1 LSGATAR
8 WPRGR
13 LRFTLGGMGAGKR
26 AVVVEL
32 QRSNRRTRVRGHR
45 TAILVA
51 VHDGQA
57 VVDYAGNPHPPLRAR
72 TTLGMGP
79 DELAGLAADQREVL
93 LVFEAERSDQPI
105 LVGVLDPPAC
115 EAPATPIEAEVA
127 PPKEARIDGQR
138 VVLEAQDEI
147 ELRCGEASIIL
158 RRNGRVVIRGVY
170 VETRSR
176 GVNRIK
182 GGSVQ
187 IN

>member
-1 LSGATAR
+1 
-8 WPRGR
+8 
-13 LRFTLGGMGAGKR
+13 MGAGKR

-45 TAILVA
+45 TGILVG
-51 VHDGQA
+51 VRDGQA

-72 TTLGMGP
+72 TTLGLGAE
-79 DELAGLAADQREVL
+79 ELAALGADQREVL

-105 LVGVLDPPAC
+105 LVGVLDRPVS
-115 EAPATPIEAEVA
+115 EAPATPGEGDVA
-127 PPKEARIDGQR
+127 PPKEARVDGQR
-138 VVLEAQDEI
+138 VLLEAHDEI

>member
-1 LSGATAR
+1 
-8 WPRGR
+8 
-13 LRFTLGGMGAGKR
+13 MGVGKR

-45 TAILVA
+45 TAMLVG
-51 VHDGQA
+51 VRDGQA
-57 VVDYAGNPHPPLRAR
+57 LVDYAGNPHPPLRAR
-72 TTLGMGP
+72 TTLGMGAE
-79 DELAGLAADQREVL
+79 ELAALAADQREVL

-105 LVGVLDPPAC
+105 LVGVLDRPAS
-115 EAPATPIEAEVA
+115 EAPATSIEDEVA
-127 PPKEARIDGQR
+127 RPKEVRVDGER
-138 VVLEAQDEI
+138 VVLEAQDEV
-147 ELRCGEASIIL
+147 ELRCGEASIVL

>member
-1 LSGATAR
+1 
-8 WPRGR
+8 
-13 LRFTLGGMGAGKR
+13 MGAGKR
-26 AVVVEL
+26 AVVVAL
-32 QRSNRRTRVRGHR
+32 QRSNRRIRVRGHR
-45 TAILVA
+45 TAFIVG
-51 VHDGQA
+51 VEDGQA

-72 TTLGMGP
+72 TTLGL
-79 DELAGLAADQREVL
+79 DADALTALVQSRREVL
-93 LVFEAERSDQPI
+93 VVFEAERSDQPI
-105 LVGVLDPPAC
+105 IVGLLD
-115 EAPATPIEAEVA
+115 A
-127 PPKEARIDGQR
+127 PPSGPRISLAEADTRALKEARVDGQR

-147 ELRCGEASIIL
+147 ELRCGEASILL

>member
-1 LSGATAR
+1 
-8 WPRGR
+8 
-13 LRFTLGGMGAGKR
+13 MGAGKR

-32 QRSNRRTRVRGHR
+32 QRSNRRARLRGHR
-45 TAILVA
+45 SAFVVGVDGGMA
-51 VHDGQA
+51 VI
-57 VVDYAGNPHPPLRAR
+57 DYPGNPHPPLRAR
-72 TTLGMGP
+72 TTLG
-79 DELAGLAADQREVL
+79 LAAEALGALAANRREVL
-93 LVFEAERSDQPI
+93 VVFEAERSDQPI
-105 LVGVLDPPAC
+105 IVGLLDRALS
-115 EAPATPIEAEVA
+115 EAPATPIESEAA
-127 PPKEARIDGQR
+127 PLKEARVDGRR